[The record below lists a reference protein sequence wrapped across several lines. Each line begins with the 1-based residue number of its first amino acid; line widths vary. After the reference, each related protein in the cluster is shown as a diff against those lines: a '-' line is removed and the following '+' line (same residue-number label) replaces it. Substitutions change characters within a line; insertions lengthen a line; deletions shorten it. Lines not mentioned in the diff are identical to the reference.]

1 MLGTAE
7 YDTLRDYLVAVIY
20 NQISEDERDTQSL
33 DVWKEEVS
41 KLTAN
46 DWKDRCTNLADLL
59 HVATPAELVDV
70 YTGYTEELNEILRDY
85 TDELR
90 AGATFN
96 KVADERSGWMWED
109 CDPLVLEEHN
119 RGLVARLGLLIV
131 AEQLATQLEQGT
143 FTIPYDD

>member
-7 YDTLRDYLVAVIY
+7 YDSLREYLVAVIH
-20 NQISEDERDTQSL
+20 NQISEGGRDTQSL
-33 DVWKEEVS
+33 DVWKEEVD
-41 KLTAN
+41 KLTVDN
-46 DWKDRCTNLADLL
+46 WRDRCTNLADLL

-70 YTGYTEELNEILRDY
+70 YTSYTEELNEILRDY

-109 CDPLVLEEHN
+109 YDPLVLEEHN

-131 AEQLATQLEQGT
+131 AEQLATQLEQGM